1 MTGAPPIPPPPLP
14 PPPRLAVLLSGSGRT
29 LLNLLDA
36 TRQGWL
42 HATID
47 LVIASRETLGA
58 QRARE
63 AGLKTLILPGTI
75 PASTLQHHLKDNRI
89 DWVILAGYLKLI
101 DIPTAYQGRIV
112 NIHPALLPDF
122 GGPGMYG
129 HHVHDA
135 VIAAGAKTSGC
146 TVHLVTPEYDRGP
159 ILLQKSCPVLPSDT
173 PDTLAARIFDLECQA
188 YPEALER
195 LFSQRV
201 SHTKPRP

>member
-1 MTGAPPIPPPPLP
+1 M
-14 PPPRLAVLLSGSGRT
+14 LSGSGRT

-36 TRQGWL
+36 IRGGRL
-42 HATID
+42 NATID
-47 LVIASRETLGA
+47 LVIASRDTLGA

-63 AGLKTLILPGTI
+63 AGLQTIVLPGTI
-75 PASTLQHHLKDNRI
+75 PATKLQQVLNQNRI

-101 DIPTAYQGRIV
+101 DIPAAYQNRIV

-129 HHVHDA
+129 HHVHEA
-135 VIAAGAKTSGC
+135 VLKAGAKRSGC

-159 ILLQKSCPVLPSDT
+159 IILQKSCEVVPGDT
-173 PDTLAARIFDLECQA
+173 PDTLAARVFELECRA

-195 LFSQRV
+195 LFAAGV
-201 SHTKPRP
+201 SPSVPREPRR